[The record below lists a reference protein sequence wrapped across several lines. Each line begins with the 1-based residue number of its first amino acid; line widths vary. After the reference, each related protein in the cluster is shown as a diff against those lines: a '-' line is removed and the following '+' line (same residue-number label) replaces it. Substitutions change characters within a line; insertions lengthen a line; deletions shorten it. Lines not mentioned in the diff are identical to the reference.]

1 MLLKQ
6 FNKKKDIHN
15 TLFVSLLISY
25 LLLCLTLGG
34 FHEGIFSTNHCDHGL
49 QSVSHNN
56 HHNADSLL
64 VGISDDVSR
73 HDAET
78 CQICQWLKTP
88 STVVQF
94 LTLDTQF
101 DLVCI
106 SSPRNSNPILPSL
119 SIHKF
124 TIRPPPVSS
133 CFFA

>member
-1 MLLKQ
+1 MPLKQ

-25 LLLCLTLGG
+25 LLLCLTMGG
-34 FHEGIFSTNHCDHGL
+34 FHEGISSTNHCDHGL
-49 QSVSHNN
+49 QSGSHNN
-56 HHNADSLL
+56 HDNADSLQ
-64 VGISDDVSR
+64 VGISDDVSQ

-88 STVVQF
+88 STVVPF
-94 LTLDTQF
+94 FKLDTQS

-106 SSPRNSNPILPSL
+106 RSPHNFNLILPSL

-124 TIRPPPVSS
+124 TIRPPPTFP
-133 CFFA
+133 CFSA